1 MNKEALNK
9 KFDRIKEKYLGEK
22 GYLEDKFLKIYGGGD
37 YESKIDAIRK
47 KNKNKYLIC
56 IILLFVLLVW
66 MIYSQVN
73 ASRII
78 EEDEK
83 GFVTAIE
90 RSDDIS
96 GSVTLKA
103 YVAKNGKLI
112 EKNVNLITTKQDETK
127 ESGAINF
134 EDENV
139 ELAVNYKIDEAVK
152 TVAKKD
158 GKKVVLPTK
167 LSDGTP
173 VYWQKQRSSLKN
185 IAIIP
190 LIAIIL
196 YAIYRKRFA
205 EAEKA
210 ESIARKSVLDE
221 LPSFINRLTLL
232 LGAGLVF
239 NAAFEKAV
247 SDSNQRRWKNN
258 SYFYN
263 QMTKIKNDSEASKSS
278 IYKGLED
285 FAKRT
290 QIREF
295 IRMTNII
302 TDGISKGTGL
312 AEKLEL
318 ESNAMWFAKKKD
330 AEEKGRLAE
339 TKIIAPLM
347 IMLVILIIITIAP
360 AMMEM

>member
-1 MNKEALNK
+1 MKKEILNK
-9 KFDRIKEKYLGEK
+9 KIDYIKEKYLGEK

-37 YESKIDAIRK
+37 YEREIDDIRK
-47 KNKNKYLIC
+47 KNKNKYLLC
-56 IILLFVLLVW
+56 IILLFLLLVW
-66 MIYSQVN
+66 TLYSQI
-73 ASRII
+73 ATSRII

-83 GFVTAIE
+83 GFVTAVE
-90 RSDDIS
+90 RSDDTT
-96 GSVTLKA
+96 GSVPLRA

-112 EKNVNLITTKQDETK
+112 EKNVNLITTENEDTK
-127 ESGAINF
+127 ETGIIDM
-134 EDENV
+134 EDENI

-152 TVAKKD
+152 SVAKGSGNKL
-158 GKKVVLPTK
+158 VLPGK

-173 VYWQKQRSSLKN
+173 VYWQKQQSSIKN
-185 IAIIP
+185 MALIP
-190 LIAIIL
+190 LVAIIL
-196 YAIYRKRFA
+196 YAIYRQRFG

-210 ESIARKSVLDE
+210 ERVARKSVLDE
-221 LPSFINRLTLL
+221 LPAFINRLTLL

-239 NAAFEKAV
+239 DTAFEKAV
-247 SDSNQRRWKNN
+247 SDSNQRRWKND

-263 QMTKIKNDSEASKSS
+263 QMTKIKNDSEASKIS

-302 TDGISKGTGL
+302 SDGINKGTSL
-312 AEKLEL
+312 ADKLEL